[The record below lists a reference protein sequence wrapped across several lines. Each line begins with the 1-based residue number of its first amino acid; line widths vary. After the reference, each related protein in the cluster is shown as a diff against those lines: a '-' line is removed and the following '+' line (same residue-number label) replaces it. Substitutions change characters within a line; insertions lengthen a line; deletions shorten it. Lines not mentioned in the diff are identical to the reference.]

1 MNAIEVDG
9 LTRRYGDLVAV
20 DGVSLSVAEGE
31 ILGLLGPNGAGKS
44 TLVNTLCTLLKPSEG
59 SASVAG
65 YDVVADPNGVRSNIG
80 VVFQEPALDEE
91 LTGIENLRFHAR
103 LYGISGEYRRERVRA
118 VLDLVDLADDAEKRV
133 GEYSGGMARR
143 LELARGLLHEPAVLF
158 LDEPTVGLDAGTR
171 KTVREYIDRLNREAG
186 VTVVLTTHYM
196 EEADA
201 LCDRVAIVDDGS
213 VVALDTPEA
222 LKADL
227 GGDVVRLGTDRPAAV
242 ADAIR
247 GEPWVRSL
255 TDHDDGL
262 DIGVDDGARRV
273 AALVTAAS
281 EVATVATVSVDRP
294 TLERVF
300 LSLTGRTVTEAETG
314 ARDGQRTAPAPR
326 GDSDD

>member
-1 MNAIEVDG
+1 MNAIEVAR

-20 DGVSLSVAEGE
+20 DEVSFSVAEGE

-44 TLVNTLCTLLKPSEG
+44 TLVNTLCTLLRPSDG
-59 SASVAG
+59 TARVAG
-65 YDVVADPNGVRSNIG
+65 HDVRDDPGAVRANIG

-91 LTGIENLRFHAR
+91 LTGVENLRFHGR
-103 LYGISGEYRRERVRA
+103 LYGMRGEYRRERVET
-118 VLDLVDLADDAEKRV
+118 VLDLVDLGADSDKPV

-171 KTVREYIDRLNREAG
+171 KTVREYVARLNREAG

-201 LCDRVAIVDDGS
+201 LCDRVAIVDDGQ
-213 VVALDTPEA
+213 VVALDTPES

-227 GGDVVRLGTDRPAAV
+227 GGDVVRLSTDDPAAV
-242 ADAIR
+242 ARAVRDR
-247 GEPWVRSL
+247 PWVRSV
-255 TDHDDGL
+255 TETDDGVTV
-262 DIGVDDGARRV
+262 GVDDGEARV
-273 AALVTAAS
+273 AALVTTAS
-281 EVATVATVSVDRP
+281 EVASVATVSVDRP

-300 LSLTGRTVTEAETG
+300 LSLTGRTVDEAEASATG
-314 ARDGQRTAPAPR
+314 PPVTPVAGE
-326 GDSDD
+326 DDDD

>member
-20 DGVSLSVAEGE
+20 DGVSLSVSGGE

-44 TLVNTLCTLLKPSEG
+44 TLVNTLCTLLRPSEG
-59 SASVAG
+59 SARVAG
-65 YDVVADPNGVRSNIG
+65 YDVVADPDAVRSNIG
-80 VVFQEPALDEE
+80 VVFQEPALDDE

-103 LYGISGEYRRERVRA
+103 LYGVSGEHRRQRVRT
-118 VLDLVDLADDAEKRV
+118 VLDLVDLTDDADKRV

-171 KTVREYIDRLNREAG
+171 KTVREYVARLNREAG

-201 LCDRVAIVDDGS
+201 LCDRVAIVDDGRI
-213 VVALDTPEA
+213 VALDTPA
-222 LKADL
+222 SLKADL
-227 GGDVVRLGTDRPAAV
+227 GGDVVRLGTDRPGAV
-242 ADAIR
+242 AEAVR
-247 GEPWVRSL
+247 GTPWVRSL

-262 DIGVDDGARRV
+262 DVGVDDGPSRV

-281 EVATVATVSVDRP
+281 GVADVTTVSVDRP

-300 LSLTGRTVTEAETG
+300 LSLTGRTVTEAE
-314 ARDGQRTAPAPR
+314 AADGQQAATESR
-326 GDSDD
+326 GDDSD